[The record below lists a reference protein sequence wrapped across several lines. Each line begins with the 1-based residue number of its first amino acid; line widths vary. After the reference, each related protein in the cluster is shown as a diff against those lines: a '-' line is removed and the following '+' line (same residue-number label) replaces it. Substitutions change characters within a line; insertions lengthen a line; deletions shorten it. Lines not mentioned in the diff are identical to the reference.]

1 MCVILDDMV
10 GPVERIAIVEALML
24 RTKLPDLSLRE
35 GSAFVAR
42 VASRGEQGKASLVVA
57 GELISANVP
66 EEVRQ
71 GQTLRLT
78 VAEVTPERI
87 TLKMD
92 PLTPP
97 PLAPPPPPAPLRV
110 TVEERPGDRA
120 GGRAGGESAVTL
132 TYETPALGRVRVRVT
147 TAPGAVAATIQV
159 PAAVLAAAQARAP
172 QLRED
177 LAARTGRASAVHV
190 VPGSVDVRA

>member
-1 MCVILDDMV
+1 MV
-10 GPVERIAIVEALML
+10 GPVERITVVEALML

-42 VASRGEQGKASLVVA
+42 VASRGEQGRASLVVA
-57 GELISANVP
+57 GELITAKVP
-66 EEVRQ
+66 EEVRE

-87 TLKMD
+87 TLKME

-97 PLAPPPPPAPLRV
+97 PVAPPPPPAPLRIA
-110 TVEERPGDRA
+110 VEERSEGRS
-120 GGRAGGESAVTL
+120 GGRGRGEAAVTL
-132 TYETPALGRVRVRVT
+132 TYETPALGRVRLRVT

-159 PAAVLAAAQARAP
+159 PAAVLAAAQERAP

-177 LAARTGRASAVHV
+177 LTAQTGRAAAVHI